1 MNAIV
6 AGTDEL
12 LFSPSVIYLTAATRL
27 SGYLGERGRIDCPSE
42 NCRLTPRVMLGGRS
56 ERLNFHAWKS
66 TLDSVHHGTCVDH
79 YEWEVY
85 PQQLDPVAV
94 LC

>member
-1 MNAIV
+1 
-6 AGTDEL
+6 
-12 LFSPSVIYLTAATRL
+12 
-27 SGYLGERGRIDCPSE
+27 
-42 NCRLTPRVMLGGRS
+42 VMLGGRS

-66 TLDSVHHGTCVDH
+66 TLDSVHHVTCVDH